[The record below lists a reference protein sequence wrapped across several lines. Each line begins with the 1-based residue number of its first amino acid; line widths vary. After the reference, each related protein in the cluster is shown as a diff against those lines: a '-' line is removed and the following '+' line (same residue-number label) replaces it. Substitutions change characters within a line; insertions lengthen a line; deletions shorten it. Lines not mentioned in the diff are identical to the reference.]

1 LPQRDVASGSGG
13 STSETSKR
21 APHRES
27 AMRSHPAP
35 LLLLAILTVLSVSPA
50 SGQSWGDILQD
61 KATQHAVNAAGEVID
76 KSLDATEDAIRC
88 VVTDQACIDQAQKEG
103 KEVVV
108 TNNKGQPLP
117 PDQQPKSASSA
128 KTSQSGTSG
137 AAGGGQS
144 GGQPNL
150 TAVKSDFVPGD
161 KLLFYD
167 DFTDMKGDEP
177 PPHWKVR
184 GGTAELRTS
193 GDIRQLTLLAHGM
206 TISPNVKTL
215 PRNFT
220 LEADYQFGPHGGNGN
235 GAIWYFRKD
244 SGGSP
249 TMTINMLVQEGG
261 TRLNAYAGPIDA
273 TESIGDTVVKVNQNQ
288 PIYLAVWAQEGRIR
302 IYLNGN
308 RAIDVNQIAL
318 GTINFVEMDAAVDQ
332 EMGGYVG
339 IRRARVAET
348 APDFSKTIMSG
359 RYVTHGILFDVD
371 SDRIKPESAAT
382 IKMIASGLQSNAGS
396 NFVIEGH
403 TDSTGDAAHNM
414 DLSQRRAEAV
424 RAVLVSQFGIDVA
437 RLTTKGLG
445 ATKPVATNTTPQGR
459 AENRRV
465 EFIRQ

>member
-1 LPQRDVASGSGG
+1 
-13 STSETSKR
+13 
-21 APHRES
+21 
-27 AMRSHPAP
+27 MCSHPAQ

-50 SGQSWGDILQD
+50 SGQSWGDILKD

-76 KSLDATEDAIRC
+76 KGVDATEDAIRC
-88 VVTDQACIDQAQKEG
+88 VATDQACIDQAQKDG

-108 TNNKGQPLP
+108 TNKKGKPLP
-117 PDQQPKSASSA
+117 SDQQPKPASSGG
-128 KTSQSGTSG
+128 TSQPGTSS

-144 GGQPNL
+144 DGQPNL

-161 KLLFYD
+161 KLILFD
-167 DFTDMKGDEP
+167 DFTDMRGDEP

-193 GDIRQLTLLAHGM
+193 GEVRQLTLTAHSM
-206 TISPNVKTL
+206 MVSPNVKTL

-220 LEADYQFGPHGGNGN
+220 LEFDFMFGPHGGNGN
-235 GAIWYFRKD
+235 GALIYFRER
-244 SGGSP
+244 SGGSQ
-249 TMTINMLVQEGG
+249 TMLINMLVQEGG
-261 TRLNAYAGPIDA
+261 TRILTYAGPVDQ
-273 TESIGDTVVKVNQNQ
+273 TELIGDTTVKLNQNQ
-288 PIYLAVWAQEGRIR
+288 PINLALWSQEGRIR
-302 IYLNGN
+302 VYLNGI
-308 RAIDVNQIAL
+308 RAVDANQISL
-318 GTINFVEMDAAVDQ
+318 GPINFVEMEAAVD
-332 EMGGYVG
+332 EEARGFVG
-339 IRRARVAET
+339 IRRARIAET

-424 RAVLVSQFGIDVA
+424 KSVLVSQFGIDGA
-437 RLTTKGLG
+437 RLSTKGFG
-445 ATKPVATNTTPQGR
+445 ATKPVASNNTPQGR

-465 EFIRQ
+465 EFVRQ